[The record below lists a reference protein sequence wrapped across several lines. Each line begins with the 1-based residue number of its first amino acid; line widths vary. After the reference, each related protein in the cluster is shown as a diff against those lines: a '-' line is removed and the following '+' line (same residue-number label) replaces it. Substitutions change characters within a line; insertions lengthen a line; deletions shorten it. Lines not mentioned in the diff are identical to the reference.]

1 MVIIVLKYTNTKV
14 RFLNFEIC
22 IFMSISLNKFR
33 FLEFFELWKKKVS
46 I

>member
-1 MVIIVLKYTNTKV
+1 MVIIVLKYTMV

>member
-1 MVIIVLKYTNTKV
+1 MVIIVLKYTKV

-22 IFMSISLNKFR
+22 IFMNISLNKFR